1 MTTYVSSGYSSR
13 NNMMAKF
20 NSRRSRVTPDDHFGG
35 ITTLYDGTKGED
47 EGSMKDEKVVE

>member
-13 NNMMAKF
+13 NNMLAKF